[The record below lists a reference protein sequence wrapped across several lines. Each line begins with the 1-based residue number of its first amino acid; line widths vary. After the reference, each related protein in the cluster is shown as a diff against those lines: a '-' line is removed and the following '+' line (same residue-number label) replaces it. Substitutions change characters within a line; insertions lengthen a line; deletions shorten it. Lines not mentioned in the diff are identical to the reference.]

1 MPSGR
6 GATFWAVS
14 EGTLVPIRFAIN
26 DHQVDSET
34 SFIRF
39 SPYVLAVRTVLPE
52 TPLCVELHSVFTGHA
67 YIESHATHLLI
78 GPLGHA
84 PKRINRDHAR
94 EGVDP
99 VLKPRSCVLE
109 HALQLIEVL
118 SAPGRVLTVTD
129 LADGVLAGLEQLPH

>member
-1 MPSGR
+1 MLSAG
-6 GATFWAVS
+6 GATFCPVS

-26 DHQVDSET
+26 DRPVESET

-52 TPLCVELHSVFTGHA
+52 TPLCVELHSVFTGHG
-67 YIESHATHLLI
+67 YIDSYATHLLI

-84 PKRINRDHAR
+84 PRRINRDHTR

-118 SAPGRVLTVTD
+118 SVPGRVLAVTD
-129 LADGVLAGLEQLPH
+129 VAEPALTVLEQLAH

>member
-1 MPSGR
+1 
-6 GATFWAVS
+6 VS

-26 DHQVDSET
+26 DRPMQSET
-34 SFIRF
+34 HYIRF
-39 SPYVLAVRTVLPE
+39 SPYVLSVRTVLPE

-78 GPLGHA
+78 GPLGCA
-84 PKRINRDHAR
+84 PRRINRDHVR

-118 SAPGRVLTVTD
+118 SVPGRVLTVPD
-129 LADGVLAGLEQLPH
+129 VADGVLAELEQLPH

>member
-1 MPSGR
+1 MLSGG
-6 GATFWAVS
+6 GATFWPVS
-14 EGTLVPIRFAIN
+14 EGTLVPIRFAVN
-26 DHQVDSET
+26 DRPLQSET

-67 YIESHATHLLI
+67 YIASHATHLLI

-84 PKRINRDHAR
+84 PQRVNRDHNR
-94 EGVDP
+94 EGLDP

-109 HALQLIEVL
+109 HALQLVEAL

-129 LADGVLAGLEQLPH
+129 VADVALTELEQLPH